1 MATRPPAQPPRRKK
15 PAPPRSA
22 MPARGGRLDRWLR
35 FIPEPWRRRALIG
48 AGVTAALFLIVLV
61 YAWIR
66 VAGMIDRRL
75 GGGDDRPMPRIYG
88 RAFEMHAG
96 QPMSVAELRA
106 RMNDVGYSEKAKV
119 ENPGEFSIT
128 GSVIQLMTKGVP
140 PEKPVAARIEIGKGN
155 YITKVAAPAPKG
167 PAIASVTLE
176 PPLLAELATG
186 QRRRYVPI
194 SAMPKRMINAVL
206 AIEDQRFYEHPGVD
220 LIGTMGAIWRN
231 LFGNKEYLAGG
242 STITQQIVKR
252 TFLTPKKTPTRK
264 LQEQFIALV
273 METRLSKDQILEL
286 YMNEVPLGQRGPF
299 EIQGFA
305 EAARVFFGV
314 DVQNLTNAQA
324 ATLAG
329 IIQAP
334 SSLSPSRNP
343 QRSLERRNV
352 VLHQMAEAGFIT
364 QEEKVKAQAEPIGV
378 VAHAME
384 NEAPYFVDWVSQLVQ
399 EDYKGLLKANA
410 NVNVYTTLD
419 VHFQRMAQEAL
430 AEGMAVVDKQLAARK
445 RKGVAQAAVVVA
457 DPKTGEILAMVGGR
471 DYGQSQYNRAVLAR
485 RQPGSTFKPFVY
497 LSAFEK
503 MAETGGSELTPST
516 IMVDEPTTWIDD
528 QGKPYSPG
536 NYQNEYDGP
545 VTLHFA
551 LAHSRNIVAIKT
563 AEQTGYDRVADLWKR
578 VGEGT
583 RALAVPSIALGV
595 FEASP
600 LEMTTAY
607 TIFDNAGSVRPLKA
621 IVRITENGTD
631 KKTKTEPMREVARPD
646 TTYLVVNMMR
656 SVINEGTAAAARSS
670 GFRLDAAGKTGTTN
684 DQRDAW
690 FIGFTPDLIAGV
702 WVGFDDNKPIGLTGS
717 QAALPVWTAFMKRA
731 TAGRGD
737 RAFPVPDGVVFAEV
751 DKGTGKL
758 ATPGCPKVINEAFL
772 AGTEP
777 KEFCPLH
784 GGPSPADKVGGF
796 LKRLASIFRR
806 KGG

>member
-1 MATRPPAQPPRRKK
+1 
-15 PAPPRSA
+15 
-22 MPARGGRLDRWLR
+22 MPARGAGRFDRWLR
-35 FIPEPWRRRALIG
+35 FIPEPWRRRVLIG
-48 AGVTAALFLIVLV
+48 AGVAAAVFLIVLV

-88 RAFEMHAG
+88 RAFEMHVG
-96 QPMSVAELRA
+96 QPLSVAELRA
-106 RMNDVGYSEKAKV
+106 RMNDVGYSEKPKV
-119 ENPGEFSIT
+119 ESPGEFSIT
-128 GSVIQLMTKGVP
+128 GSVVQLMTKGVP

-155 YITKVAAPAPKG
+155 YVTKVAAPGPKG

-206 AIEDQRFYEHPGVD
+206 AIEDQRFYDHPGVD

-314 DVQNLTNAQA
+314 DVQNLTIAQA

-364 QEEKVKAQAEPIGV
+364 QEDKVKAQAEPIGV

-384 NEAPYFVDWVSQLVQ
+384 NEAPYFVDWVGQLVQ

-419 VHFQRMAQEAL
+419 VHFQRMAQDAL

-445 RKGVAQAAVVVA
+445 RKGTAQAAVVVA

-485 RQPGSTFKPFVY
+485 RQPGS
-497 LSAFEK
+497 
-503 MAETGGSELTPST
+503 
-516 IMVDEPTTWIDD
+516 
-528 QGKPYSPG
+528 
-536 NYQNEYDGP
+536 
-545 VTLHFA
+545 
-551 LAHSRNIVAIKT
+551 
-563 AEQTGYDRVADLWKR
+563 
-578 VGEGT
+578 
-583 RALAVPSIALGV
+583 
-595 FEASP
+595 
-600 LEMTTAY
+600 
-607 TIFDNAGSVRPLKA
+607 
-621 IVRITENGTD
+621 
-631 KKTKTEPMREVARPD
+631 
-646 TTYLVVNMMR
+646 
-656 SVINEGTAAAARSS
+656 
-670 GFRLDAAGKTGTTN
+670 
-684 DQRDAW
+684 
-690 FIGFTPDLIAGV
+690 
-702 WVGFDDNKPIGLTGS
+702 
-717 QAALPVWTAFMKRA
+717 
-731 TAGRGD
+731 
-737 RAFPVPDGVVFAEV
+737 
-751 DKGTGKL
+751 
-758 ATPGCPKVINEAFL
+758 
-772 AGTEP
+772 
-777 KEFCPLH
+777 
-784 GGPSPADKVGGF
+784 
-796 LKRLASIFRR
+796 
-806 KGG
+806 

>member
-1 MATRPPAQPPRRKK
+1 MATRPPVHPSKRKK
-15 PAPPRSA
+15 PATVRSA
-22 MPARGGRLDRWLR
+22 KAATTAKSTGRFLWI
-35 FIPEPWRRRALIG
+35 FPEAWRRRMLIG
-48 AGVTAALFLIVLV
+48 GGITAGILLIVLI

-88 RAFEMHAG
+88 RAYEMHPG
-96 QPMSVAELRA
+96 QPLSVAELRA
-106 RMNDVGYSEKAKV
+106 RLNDVGYSERVKV

-128 GSVIQLMTKGVP
+128 GNVIQLMTKGVP
-140 PEKPVAARIEIGKGN
+140 PAKPVNARVEIGKGN
-155 YITKVAAPAPKG
+155 YITKVTAPGAKGAAIP
-167 PAIASVTLE
+167 SVTLE

-186 QRRRYVPI
+186 QRRRYIPI
-194 SAMPKRMINAVL
+194 AAMPKRIINAVL
-206 AIEDQRFYEHPGVD
+206 AIEDTRFYEHPGVD
-220 LIGTMGAIWRN
+220 IIGTMGAIWRN
-231 LFGNKEYLAGG
+231 VFGNKEYMAGG

-286 YMNEVPLGQRGPF
+286 YLNEVPLGQRGPF
-299 EIQGFA
+299 EIQGVA

-364 QEEKVKAQAEPIGV
+364 AAEKTKAQAEPIGV
-378 VAHAME
+378 APHAME
-384 NEAPYFVDWVSQLVQ
+384 NEAPYFVDWISKVVE
-399 EDYKGLLKANA
+399 EDYKGLLKPNA
-410 NVNVYTTLD
+410 NVDVYTTLD
-419 VHFQRMAQEAL
+419 VHFQRMAQDAL
-430 AEGMAVVDKQLAARK
+430 AEGLAAVDKQLTARK
-445 RKGVAQAAVVVA
+445 RKGIAQAAMVVA
-457 DPKTGEILAMVGGR
+457 DPKTGEILAMIGGR

-503 MAETGGSELTPST
+503 MAETGGNELTPAT
-516 IMVDEPTTWIDD
+516 IMIDEPTTWVDD

-545 VTLHFA
+545 VTLRFA

-595 FEASP
+595 FEATP

-607 TIFDNAGSVRPLKA
+607 TVFDNAGSLRPLNA
-621 IVRITENGTD
+621 IVRINENGQD
-631 KKTKTEPMREVARPD
+631 KKTKTEPMRQIARPD
-646 TTYLVVNMMR
+646 TTYLVTDMMR
-656 SVINEGTAAAARSS
+656 SVINEGTAAAVRST
-670 GFRLDAAGKTGTTN
+670 GFSLDAAGKTGTTN

-690 FIGFTPDLIAGV
+690 FIGFTPDLITAV

-717 QAALPVWTAFMKRA
+717 QAALPLWTAFMKRA
-731 TAGRGD
+731 TAGRGS
-737 RAFPVPDGVVFAEV
+737 RSFTVPDGVVFVEI
-751 DKGTGKL
+751 DKATGKL
-758 ATPGCPKVINEAFL
+758 ATPGCPKVITQAFL

-777 KEFCPLH
+777 RDECPIH
-784 GGPSPADKVGGF
+784 
-796 LKRLASIFRR
+796 R
-806 KGG
+806 

>member
-15 PAPPRSA
+15 PAAAR
-22 MPARGGRLDRWLR
+22 PARAARLVAGGPAR
-35 FIPEPWRRRALIG
+35 PWRRKILIG
-48 AGVTAALFLIVLV
+48 GGIVALLCLVVLI

-66 VAGMIDRRL
+66 VAGMIDKRL

-96 QPMSVAELRA
+96 QPLSVAELRA
-106 RMNDVGYSEKAKV
+106 RLNDVGYSEKPKA
-119 ENPGEFSIT
+119 EHPGEFSIA
-128 GSVIQLMTKGVP
+128 GSAIQLMTKGLP
-140 PEKPVAARIEIGKGN
+140 PAGSVSARIEIGKGN
-155 YITKVAAPAPKG
+155 YIAKVVAPGPKG
-167 PAIASVTLE
+167 AAIDSITLE

-186 QRRRYVPI
+186 QRRRYIPI

-206 AIEDQRFYEHPGVD
+206 AIEDRRFYEHPGVD
-220 LIGTMGAIWRN
+220 PIGTMGALWRN
-231 LFGNKEYLAGG
+231 VFGNKEYLAGG

-273 METRLSKDQILEL
+273 METRLTKDQILEL

-352 VLHQMAEAGFIT
+352 VLKEMADAGFIT
-364 QEEKVKAQAEPIGV
+364 VAEKVKAQAEPIGV
-378 VAHAME
+378 APHAME
-384 NEAPYFVDWVSQLVQ
+384 NEAPYFVDWVSQKID
-399 EDYKGLLKANA
+399 EEYKGLLKPNA
-410 NVNVYTTLD
+410 NVDVFTTLD
-419 VHFQRMAQEAL
+419 VHMQRMAQDAL
-430 AEGMAVVDKQLAARK
+430 AEGLALVDKQLAARK
-445 RKGVAQAAVVVA
+445 RKGIAQAAMVVA
-457 DPKTGEILAMVGGR
+457 DPRTGEILAMIGGR
-471 DYGQSQYNRAVLAR
+471 DYSQSQYNRAVLAR

-503 MAETGGSELTPST
+503 MAETGGRELTPAT

-528 QGKPYSPG
+528 QGQPYTPS
-536 NYQNEYDGP
+536 NYQNEYEGP
-545 VTLHFA
+545 VTLRFG

-607 TIFDNAGSVRPLKA
+607 TIFDNAGSVRPLQP
-621 IVRITENGTD
+621 ILRISENGQE
-631 KKTKTEPMREVARPD
+631 KKTKTEGLRAVARPD

-656 SVINEGTAAAARSS
+656 SVINEGTAAAARAS
-670 GFRLDAAGKTGTTN
+670 FKLDAAGKTGTTN

-690 FIGFTPDLIAGV
+690 FIGFTPDLIAAV
-702 WVGFDDNKPIGLTGS
+702 WVGFDNNAPIGLTGS
-717 QAALPVWTAFMKRA
+717 QAALPIWTSFMRRA
-731 TAGRGD
+731 TAGRAD
-737 RAFPVPDGVVFAEV
+737 RAFTVPDGIVFV
-751 DKGTGKL
+751 DIDKETGKL
-758 ATPGCPKVINEAFL
+758 ATPGCPKVIREAFL
-772 AGTEP
+772 VGTEP
-777 KEFCPLH
+777 TEACPVH
-784 GGPSPADKVGGF
+784 
-796 LKRLASIFRR
+796 R
-806 KGG
+806 